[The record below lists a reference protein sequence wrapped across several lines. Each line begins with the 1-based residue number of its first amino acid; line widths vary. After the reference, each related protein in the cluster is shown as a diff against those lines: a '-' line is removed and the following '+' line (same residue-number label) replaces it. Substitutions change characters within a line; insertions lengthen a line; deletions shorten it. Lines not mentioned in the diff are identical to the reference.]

1 MGIRRDHAATGGGGP
16 TRPRAPEPP
25 SVARPSGGG
34 RRERLVADV
43 LLAAGW
49 ACVLL
54 WMRTGSPWALAAA
67 ATCVCGVAVSGVD
80 LRRRASGVLLAAAA
94 TAGFV
99 SIAGESRF
107 STEWPAYQQQR
118 HAQVNEAVR
127 AELRSVTARGDAAAM
142 RAARAAEAAPSHE
155 SLRDSLRALLED
167 SGATA
172 AAVFGSDRRLRT
184 WTGSHHGRLPD
195 EVLDGRI
202 RHFSGSPLFSYLYF
216 AAPVADGGV
225 AVVAALMRSDL
236 PEPFSGLGDFASR
249 IRERTGERIEVVSV
263 AGTPA
268 PGGIDEGADEVAD
281 WTVSLRDRADQ
292 RTAHDRYWKRAA
304 LALLA
309 LAWIVQ
315 FVGSPPRPARFALLM
330 PVAVAALL
338 PLEDFFLPAYLADS
352 AAFRLPGPVPLTL
365 GRTLAL
371 SCAAVPVVARAA
383 HLWGGRA
390 RGPWLAPLIAAA
402 ALPLALTWFQAG
414 ASVDLLG
421 ASEAPWVV
429 FLAVVATVST
439 TAVGA
444 TLALVEHRRSD
455 EDDPVGRPVASVLG
469 IGVAVILSLAVAAS
483 VRTGFVPPTALAA
496 AWILPAFLV
505 AVGLVGFRPS
515 SYARWCC
522 AAALAGTAVLP
533 FAWSMR
539 TEARQTVAERRLGFL
554 GVVADPGIDGAL
566 SRVAEHADSLDRTG
580 ADDLELLYGAWTNS
594 GLAAQ
599 GVPVLLTL
607 WSAEGAPVQ
616 ELKLGATG
624 DRPDWVDELVP
635 TLRAVGLRRYTAP
648 HGVQGARLVSVRLA
662 GDRLFTGVVPPRRTI
677 PVPSALGPLFASMES
692 GTDPEFLTLVRLDR
706 PPPGPPTVEWR
717 RNDEGWRAESVVFYP
732 DGPYSVFHVI
742 SISNWWVML
751 ARAVLA
757 LAPAFAAVSLLWLFG
772 ARAPGGRTAAAFR
785 WHGFATS
792 FRSRVTVTL
801 FGFFLLS
808 SVLFWVLSST
818 SLAGA
823 AERTATTLAER
834 VVNQIAAAYSEE
846 GGSLESLA
854 RRVGADLLEYRDGEL
869 MGGSVDELVE
879 LGLYETWVDPEIL
892 DALQRGQRL
901 GAAKVASLGDWQYV
915 VAYRRLPN
923 GEIVAAPIP
932 LRAGAAAL
940 RRRDVADL
948 LLAALVL
955 SPALSLVLA
964 FFVGR
969 ALARPLKELRVA
981 SDRVGAGNLAVGLS
995 EDRVDEFGSVFAAF
1009 NRMVLRL
1016 DETRRELVR
1025 TTRRTRA
1032 IVEEVAT
1039 GVVAV
1044 NSAGRVTVVNPQ
1056 AQTLLEVRL
1065 EAGDVLPRDGRA
1077 GEVAGWLD
1085 DLQRRGPT
1093 EPRDAKEH
1101 RGTTERRDVTEPS
1114 VARVFDWDGRR
1125 VRGRAKR
1132 IAHEGHPGG
1141 VVVNLEDVTDEL
1153 RSERILA
1160 WGELAKQA
1168 AHEMRNPLTPISLSV
1183 DHLRRAWNDRR
1194 PDFGRILET
1203 NVQVVLKEIDRLA
1216 AIARSFLR
1224 LASPGAGGEG
1234 PVVSV
1239 DAEAVAN
1246 EVLDLYRGGGE
1257 RRIRV
1262 VGALPRVMCRPDEL
1276 KEVLLNLIENSRAAM
1291 PEGGSIRISAE
1302 RGDEPSSLATIVV
1315 EDEGSG
1321 VPSVLLSRIFEPK
1334 FSTRSTGTG
1343 LGLAIVRRLVE
1354 SWDGS
1359 VEAESEVGKG
1369 TRIRLRLVRAGFP
1382 EP

>member
-1 MGIRRDHAATGGGGP
+1 MGKRRDHAAPAGSGP
-16 TRPRAPEPP
+16 
-25 SVARPSGGG
+25 ARSTAS
-34 RRERLVADV
+34 EL

-49 ACVLL
+49 VCVLL
-54 WMRTGSPWALAAA
+54 WMRAASPWALAGAA
-67 ATCVCGVAVSGVD
+67 ACVLGAA
-80 LRRRASGVLLAAAA
+80 ASGVELRRLASCVVLAGAVA
-94 TAGFV
+94 AGFV
-99 SIAGESRF
+99 SIAGDRRF
-107 STEWPAYQQQR
+107 STDWSAYQLHRQ
-118 HAQVNEAVR
+118 AQVDETVR
-127 AELRSVTARGDAAAM
+127 TELDSLAARGDAAAK
-142 RAARAAEAAPSHE
+142 RAARAAAAAPSREALH
-155 SLRDSLRALLED
+155 DSLRALLPP

-172 AAVFGSDRRLRT
+172 AAVFGSDRRLET

-195 EVLDGRI
+195 EVLDGRA
-202 RHFSGSPLFSYLYF
+202 RHFSGSTLFSYLYF

-249 IRERTGERIEVVSV
+249 MRERTGERIEVASA
-263 AGTPA
+263 AG
-268 PGGIDEGADEVAD
+268 GGADDVAA
-281 WTVSLRDRADQ
+281 WSVSLRDQADR
-292 RTAHDRYWKRAA
+292 RTAHERFWKRIAAA
-304 LALLA
+304 LVAFALIVKFVGAPPRRTRYALFLLLA
-309 LAWIVQ
+309 A
-315 FVGSPPRPARFALLM
+315 
-330 PVAVAALL
+330 AALL
-338 PLEDFFLPAYLADS
+338 PLDDAFLPAYLADS

-365 GRTLAL
+365 GRVLAL
-371 SCAAVPVVARAA
+371 SCALVPVAARAA
-383 HLWGGRA
+383 HLWKGRVG
-390 RGPWLAPLIAAA
+390 GPWLAPLVAAA
-402 ALPLALTWFQAG
+402 AFPLTLTWFEAG
-414 ASVDLLG
+414 ASIDLLG
-421 ASEAPWVV
+421 MSETSWMV
-429 FLAVVATVST
+429 FQAVATTVSA
-439 TAVGA
+439 TAVA
-444 TLALVEHRRSD
+444 AALVLSGSRGRNGGGST
-455 EDDPVGRPVASVLG
+455 GRPLLSVLG
-469 IGVAVILSLAVAAS
+469 IGVSVALSLAVAAG
-483 VRTGFVPPTALAA
+483 VRTGVAPPAALAA
-496 AWILPAFLV
+496 AWALPAFLI
-505 AVGLVGFRPS
+505 AVGLAGFRPG
-515 SYARWCC
+515 SYARWAC
-522 AAALAGTAVLP
+522 ALVLAGTAVLP

-539 TEARQTVAERRLGFL
+539 TEARKSVAERRLGFL
-554 GVVADPGIDGAL
+554 GVVADPGIDRAL
-566 SRVAEHADSLDRTG
+566 NRVAEHADSLDRLG
-580 ADDLELLYGAWTNS
+580 VDDLEVLYGAWTSS

-599 GVPVLLTL
+599 SIPVLLTL
-607 WSAEGAPVQ
+607 WSAEGVPVH
-616 ELKLGATG
+616 ELKLGTTQ
-624 DRPDWVDELVP
+624 DRPAWVDQVVL
-635 TLRAVGLRRYTAP
+635 TLPDAALRRYHAP
-648 HGVQGARLVSVRLA
+648 HGFHGSHLVSLRLA
-662 GDRLFTGVVPPRRTI
+662 GGRLFTGAVPPRRTI

-692 GTDPEFLTLVRLDR
+692 GTDPEFLSLVRLDR
-706 PPPGPPTVEWR
+706 QPPPGPPTVEWR
-717 RNDEGWRAESVVFYP
+717 RNDEGWRAASVVSYP
-732 DGPYSVFHVI
+732 DGAYSVFHVI

-757 LAPAFAAVSLLWLFG
+757 LAPAFAAVSALWLLGTRTPG
-772 ARAPGGRTAAAFR
+772 ARLAAKPR

-808 SVLFWVLSST
+808 SVLFWVLANT
-818 SLAGA
+818 SLTGA
-823 AERTATTLAER
+823 SERTATTLAQR

-854 RRVGADLLEYRDGEL
+854 RRVGADLLDYRDGEL
-869 MGGSVDELVE
+869 VGGSVDELVE
-879 LGLYETWVDPEIL
+879 LGLYETWVDPEIH

-901 GAAKVASLGDWQYV
+901 GAEKVASLGEWRYV
-915 VAYRRLPN
+915 VAYRRLPD
-923 GEIVAAPIP
+923 GDVVAAPIP

-955 SPALSLVLA
+955 TPVLSLVLA

-981 SDRVGAGNLAVGLS
+981 SDRVGEGNLAVGLR
-995 EDRVDEFGSVFAAF
+995 EDRVDEFGAVFAAF

-1016 DETRRELVR
+1016 DETRQELVR
-1025 TTRRTRA
+1025 STRRTRA

-1044 NSAGRVTVVNPQ
+1044 NSAGQVTVVNPQ
-1056 AQTLLEVRL
+1056 AQALLETRL
-1065 EAGDVLPRDGRA
+1065 EVGDALPRNGRA

-1085 DLQRRGPT
+1085 DLRRDSTGEEAGSAGGGDAQGAAGPRESGPT
-1093 EPRDAKEH
+1093 
-1101 RGTTERRDVTEPS
+1101 GPS

-1132 IAHEGHPGG
+1132 ITHEGHPGG

-1160 WGELAKQA
+1160 WGEMAKQA

-1224 LASPGAGGEG
+1224 MASPGAGSEG
-1234 PVVSV
+1234 PVASV
-1239 DAEAVAN
+1239 DARSVAS

-1257 RRIRV
+1257 TRILLD
-1262 VGALPRVMCRPDEL
+1262 GELPRVMCRPDEL

-1302 RGDEPSSLATIVV
+1302 HGDEPGARATILV

-1321 VPSVLLSRIFEPK
+1321 IPPALLPRVFEPK
-1334 FSTRSTGTG
+1334 FSTRSSGTG

-1354 SWDGS
+1354 SWGGS

-1369 TRIRLRLVRAGFP
+1369 ARIRLRLRAPDG
-1382 EP
+1382 ER

>member
-1 MGIRRDHAATGGGGP
+1 MGIRRDHAATAGRDP
-16 TRPRAPEPP
+16 TRSSAPEPP
-25 SVARPSGGG
+25 SAARPPGGG
-34 RRERLVADV
+34 IRGRLVADF

-49 ACVLL
+49 VCVLW
-54 WMRTGSPWALAAA
+54 WMRAGSPWALAAA
-67 ATCVCGVAVSGVD
+67 AACVCGVAATAAD

-94 TAGFV
+94 VAGFV
-99 SIAGESRF
+99 SIAGERRF
-107 STEWPAYQQQR
+107 SAEWPAYQEQR
-118 HAQVNEAVR
+118 RAQVNEAVR
-127 AELRSVTARGDAAAM
+127 AELRSLAARGDAAST
-142 RAARAAEAAPSHE
+142 RAARAAEAAPSRE
-155 SLRDSLRALLED
+155 SLRDSLGVLLEE

-172 AAVFGSDRRLRT
+172 AAVFGPDRRLRT

-195 EVLDGRI
+195 EVLDGRS
-202 RHFSGSPLFSYLYF
+202 RHFSGSTLFSYLYF

-236 PEPFSGLGDFASR
+236 PEPFTGLGDFASR
-249 IRERTGERIEVVSV
+249 IRERTGERIEVASV
-263 AGTPA
+263 AGSPP
-268 PGGIDEGADEVAD
+268 PGGVSGGAEEVAE
-281 WTVSLRDRADQ
+281 WSVSLRGRADQ
-292 RTAHDRYWKRAA
+292 RAGHQRLWKRVA

-309 LAWIVQ
+309 LAWIAQ
-315 FVGSPPRPARFALLM
+315 FVGARARPARFALLL
-330 PVAVAALL
+330 PAAAAALL
-338 PLEDFFLPAYLADS
+338 PLEDFFLPAYLADT

-365 GRTLAL
+365 GRALVL

-390 RGPWLAPLIAAA
+390 GRPWLAPLVAGA
-402 ALPLALTWFQAG
+402 ALPLTLTWFHAG
-414 ASVDLLG
+414 ASIDLLG
-421 ASEAPWVV
+421 TSEAPWVV

-444 TLALVEHRRSD
+444 ALALSGRRGSGG
-455 EDDPVGRPVASVLG
+455 DDPAGRAVGAVLG
-469 IGVAVILSLAVAAS
+469 VGVAAALSLAVAAG

-496 AWILPAFLV
+496 AWAAPALLV
-505 AVGLVGFRPS
+505 AVGLAGFRPS

-539 TEARQTVAERRLGFL
+539 TEARKSVAEGRLAFL
-554 GVVADPGIDGAL
+554 GVVADPGIDTAL
-566 SRVAEHADSLDRTG
+566 RRVAQHADSLDRLG
-580 ADDLELLYGAWTNS
+580 ADGLEVLYGAWTNS

-607 WSAEGAPVQ
+607 WSAEGAPVH

-624 DRPDWVDELVP
+624 DRPGWVDDLVP
-635 TLRAVGLRRYTAP
+635 TLGADSLRRYIAP
-648 HGVQGARLVSVRLA
+648 HGVQGVRLVSVRLA
-662 GDRLFTGVVPPRRTI
+662 RERLFTGAVPPRRTI

-706 PPPGPPTVEWR
+706 PPPGPATVDWR
-717 RNDEGWRAESVVFYP
+717 RNEEGWRAESVVSYP

-757 LAPAFAAVSLLWLFG
+757 LAPAFAVVSLLWLFG
-772 ARAPGGRTAAAFR
+772 ARAPGSRVAAASR

-801 FGFFLLS
+801 FGFFVLS
-808 SVLFWVLSST
+808 SVLFWGLANT

-854 RRVGADLLEYRDGEL
+854 RRTGADLLEYRDGEL
-869 MGGSVDELVE
+869 VGGSVDELVD

-892 DALQRGQRL
+892 DALQGGQRL
-901 GAAKVASLGDWQYV
+901 GAAKAASLGDWRYV

-923 GEIVAAPIP
+923 EEIVAAPIP

-981 SDRVGAGNLAVGLS
+981 SDRVGEGNLAVGLR

-1044 NSAGRVTVVNPQ
+1044 NSAGQVTVVNPQ
-1056 AQTLLEVRL
+1056 AQALLDARL
-1065 EAGDVLPRDGRA
+1065 EPGDALPREGRA
-1077 GEVAGWLD
+1077 GDVAGWLD
-1085 DLQRRGPT
+1085 DLRRGDPT
-1093 EPRDAKEH
+1093 
-1101 RGTTERRDVTEPS
+1101 GPS

-1160 WGELAKQA
+1160 WGEMAKQA

-1216 AIARSFLR
+1216 AISRSFLR
-1224 LASPGAGGEG
+1224 LASPGAGGAE
-1234 PVVSV
+1234 PVVPV
-1239 DAEAVAN
+1239 DAEAVAS

-1257 RRIRV
+1257 MRIRV

-1276 KEVLLNLIENSRAAM
+1276 KEVLLNLIENSLAAM
-1291 PEGGSIRISAE
+1291 PEGGSITISAE
-1302 RGDEPSSLATIVV
+1302 QADEPGSRAAILV

-1321 VPSVLLSRIFEPK
+1321 VPAALLSRIFEPK

-1343 LGLAIVRRLVE
+1343 LGLPIVRRLVE
-1354 SWDGS
+1354 SWDGA
-1359 VEAESEVGKG
+1359 VDVESEAGKG
-1369 TRIRLRLVRAGFP
+1369 TRVRLRLVRARSP
-1382 EP
+1382 EPS